1 MDARLTQSGDSSKNE
16 AERNYAR
23 NQRPDREGGPVV
35 TRIPLNAHVVRETGT
50 LVRRRPL
57 VIELHALMLRV
68 RLKGARWAYDVD
80 YESIF
85 ELGAR
90 KAAEKVRAERL
101 SGSNRRR
108 NRSR

>member
-1 MDARLTQSGDSSKNE
+1 
-16 AERNYAR
+16 
-23 NQRPDREGGPVV
+23 
-35 TRIPLNAHVVRETGT
+35 
-50 LVRRRPL
+50 
-57 VIELHALMLRV
+57 MLRV

-90 KAAEKVRAERL
+90 KAAEKVVGERL

-108 NRSR
+108 SSSR

>member
-1 MDARLTQSGDSSKNE
+1 M
-16 AERNYAR
+16 
-23 NQRPDREGGPVV
+23 
-35 TRIPLNAHVVRETGT
+35 TRIPLNARVVRETGT

-68 RLKGARWAYDVD
+68 RFKGARWAYDVD

-90 KAAEKVRAERL
+90 KAAEKVVGERL

-108 NRSR
+108 SSSR